1 MQEAKMTEENSQK
14 DYEQAMKDAAIKR
27 EKDSKSIVTKEG
39 ERAETTTNLEETR
52 EGKSTKE
59 AQLGNTNDKL
69 NELHQSCDFLLDNYD
84 SRKEA
89 RAKESDGLKQSK
101 AVLAGASFG
110 FLQRA

>member
-1 MQEAKMTEENSQK
+1 MTEENSQK

-39 ERAETTTNLEETR
+39 ERAETTTKPEATR

-59 AQLGNTNDKL
+59 SQLGDANDKL